1 MMLYHMVLAQ
11 QTEYSQY
18 LVVVV
23 AAAAAVAVVLQGGIS
38 VLPYNFHC

>member
-18 LVVVV
+18 LV
-23 AAAAAVAVVLQGGIS
+23 AVAVVVAVAA
-38 VLPYNFHC
+38 VL